1 MKKPTS
7 GTTDLTTGRP
17 GDRQPDHMGV
27 RVGVLCDNGDAD
39 VEKRGHARS
48 ERVGGGVPAPPWNA
62 VAGKRAIPANP
73 PLIRRFTPPSHMGEA
88 LKKMFTAPNSSS
100 ISAVPCAERLFFC
113 TP

>member
-1 MKKPTS
+1 
-7 GTTDLTTGRP
+7 
-17 GDRQPDHMGV
+17 MGV

-73 PLIRRFTPPSHMGEA
+73 PLIRRFTPPSHMGEGFEKNVHRPKFIIDFSRSLCGTGVYFSLLTKA
-88 LKKMFTAPNSSS
+88 VS
-100 ISAVPCAERLFFC
+100 ICYLVIG
-113 TP
+113 